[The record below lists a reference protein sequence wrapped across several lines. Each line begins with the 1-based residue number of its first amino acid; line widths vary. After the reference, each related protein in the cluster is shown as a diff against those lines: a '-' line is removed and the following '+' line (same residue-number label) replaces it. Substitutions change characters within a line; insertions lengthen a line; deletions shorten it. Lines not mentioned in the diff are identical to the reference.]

1 MKAERIRA
9 FLAVELSDAA
19 REQARAAI
27 EALARLEPPRV
38 RWTPAENLHLT
49 LKFLGGIDPDA
60 VPALL
65 RHGASRLA
73 RLESFRVTLSGVGA
87 FPNARR
93 ARVLWLGVTE
103 GASRLA
109 RLARKLDAA
118 AARVG
123 VERERRPY
131 RGHLT
136 LGRLREP
143 APVPLERVH
152 TMPGEPFAVSEVVLF
167 ESRLASAGATYVPLA
182 RLPLGG
188 TEVPEIEFAPQA

>member
-1 MKAERIRA
+1 MKGERIRA

-19 REQARAAI
+19 REQARTAI
-27 EALARLEPPRV
+27 RGLAQLDPPRV
-38 RWTPAENLHLT
+38 RWTPPESLHLT
-49 LKFLGGIDPDA
+49 VKFLGGIDPEA
-60 VPALL
+60 VPVLL
-65 RHGASRLA
+65 RHAAARLA
-73 RLESFRVTLSGVGA
+73 RLEGFPVALGGVGA

-93 ARVLWLGVTE
+93 ARVLWLGVTQ
-103 GASRLA
+103 GVSDLA

-118 AARVG
+118 ASRIG

-152 TMPGEPFAVSEVVLF
+152 AEPGETFAVSEVVLF
-167 ESRLASAGATYVPLA
+167 ESRLSPAGATYVPLA
-182 RLPLGG
+182 RLPLGQA
-188 TEVPEIEFAPQA
+188 EVAEIEFAPQA